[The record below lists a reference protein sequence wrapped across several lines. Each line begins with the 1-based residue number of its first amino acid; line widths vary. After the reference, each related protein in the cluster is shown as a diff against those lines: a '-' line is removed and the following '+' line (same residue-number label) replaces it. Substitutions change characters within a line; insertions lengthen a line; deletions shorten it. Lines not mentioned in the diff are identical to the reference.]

1 MRWLAR
7 PGTCAAAKAIA
18 AYIELSPSRS
28 VILLFMV
35 ISGEGCLGYL
45 PLAHR
50 PQKEGDKEQPEQLVN
65 VWLPQTVS
73 HFLPKVPLPTMTQK
87 SDQRCLPLG
96 DCDCKNCG
104 KSWPLSIMNFLA
116 AYAFVVKNRIF
127 TEGYRIADT
136 ASNAL

>member
-18 AYIELSPSRS
+18 AYIEFSPSRS

-50 PQKEGDKEQPEQLVN
+50 PQKEGDKEQPEQLVMAAAN
-65 VWLPQTVS
+65 
-73 HFLPKVPLPTMTQK
+73 
-87 SDQRCLPLG
+87 CLPLSA
-96 DCDCKNCG
+96 
-104 KSWPLSIMNFLA
+104 KSA
-116 AYAFVVKNRIF
+116 ASDNDP
-127 TEGYRIADT
+127 EE
-136 ASNAL
+136 